1 MLAMRLPSTRVWSAL
16 LPSLAALA
24 LLGFATRTAQAQT
37 AVPTASNLAARS
49 GQSLAPE
56 QVNKPERL
64 PDALPGASSQSDRV
78 TPAQH
83 APIANPTDALFDA
96 INRGDIATA
105 RDAID
110 RGADL
115 SGRNILGLTPLDLS
129 VDLGRNDITFL
140 LLSLRN
146 GDSKPNRGGPARTVQ
161 TAKTEKPSPGKT
173 ATDPKVA
180 ARAPAKPARPVVA
193 VADPVPQP
201 VAQQF
206 ASGGTPDPA
215 VGFLGFGPV
224 R

>member
-1 MLAMRLPSTRVWSAL
+1 MLAMRLPSTRVWTAL
-16 LPSLAALA
+16 LAALA
-24 LLGFATRTAQAQT
+24 LLGFATRTAQAQIGM
-37 AVPTASNLAARS
+37 PTGGNLAARAGGPTS
-49 GQSLAPE
+49 MAPE
-56 QVNKPERL
+56 QVKKQEQP
-64 PDALPGASSQSDRV
+64 PDALPGASSQGDRV
-78 TPAQH
+78 TPAQR
-83 APIANPTDALFDA
+83 APMANPTDALFDA

-115 SGRNILGLTPLDLS
+115 NGRNILGMTPLDLS

-146 GDSKPNRGGPARTVQ
+146 GESKPNRGGPARTVQ
-161 TAKTEKPSPGKT
+161 TAKTEKPAPGKT

-180 ARAPAKPARPVVA
+180 ARAPAKPTKPIVP
-193 VADPVPQP
+193 VADPVAQP
-201 VAQQF
+201 VSQQF